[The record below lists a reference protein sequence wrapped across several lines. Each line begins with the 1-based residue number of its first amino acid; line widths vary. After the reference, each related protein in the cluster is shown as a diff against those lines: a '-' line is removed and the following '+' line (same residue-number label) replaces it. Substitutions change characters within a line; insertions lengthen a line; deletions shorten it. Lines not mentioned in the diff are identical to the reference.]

1 MTEIINATVTHKSF
15 GKGKVQKING
25 GYVIVSF
32 DDEVRKF
39 VYPEAFKRFLSLK
52 DSQIA
57 KKVDT
62 VIEKKEIEDEK
73 DKKIKEEA
81 MKARQLAY
89 EIEEAKSNQK
99 SPRAGKVK
107 KANNRRNIA
116 FKINYCD
123 GGQTNE
129 KIGFDGICSDE
140 LIEHNIKKE
149 RYPECSHSEGPCYQY
164 LNVHKDR
171 EKLDGLMNSEENV
184 PVCYESQILRSWKA
198 SAGENADGKT
208 RKIRSAHLDTLGILT
223 TRLPTKKENERLIF
237 GLFMVDDLF
246 EGSNS
251 MSGYVACNSKYKVS
265 LSLEEAQHMRFWD
278 YYQKDGNKRS
288 AKWGSG
294 LFRYIEDDKSVDIL
308 KDLVK
313 LKEGSP
319 EEEQAQEFLDYY
331 CKKNFIN
338 LEKTKLI
345 EEALKNE

>member
-32 DDEVRKF
+32 NDEDRKF
-39 VYPEAFKRFLSLK
+39 VYPEAFKGFLSIK
-52 DSQIA
+52 DALIA
-57 KKVDT
+57 KKIDA

-89 EIEEAKSNQK
+89 EIEEAKSNLK
-99 SPRAGKVK
+99 SPRAGKTK

-123 GGQTNE
+123 GGQTSE
-129 KIGFDGICSDE
+129 KIGFDGICSDT

-149 RYPECSHSEGPCYQY
+149 HYPECSHPDSPCYQY
-164 LNVHKDR
+164 LNDHKDR
-171 EKLDGLMNSEENV
+171 EKLDALMNSETDD
-184 PVCYESQILRSWKA
+184 PICYESQILKSWKA

-208 RKIRSAHLDTLGILT
+208 RKIRSAHLNTLGILT
-223 TRLPTKKENERLIF
+223 SRLPGKKENERLIF
-237 GLFMVDDLF
+237 GIFIVDDLF

-251 MSGYVACNSKYKVS
+251 TSGYVACESDYRIA
-265 LSLEEAQHMRFWD
+265 LSLEEAQKMKFWD
-278 YYQKDGNKRS
+278 YYQKEGNKRS

-294 LFRYIEDDKSVDIL
+294 LFRYIEDDKSVEIL
-308 KDLVK
+308 KDVVK
-313 LKEGSP
+313 LKEGSAQ
-319 EEEQAQEFLDYY
+319 EELAKEFLDYY
-331 CKKNFIN
+331 CKKNFIS
-338 LEKTKLI
+338 LEKPKVIDKT
-345 EEALKNE
+345 LKSE

>member
-1 MTEIINATVTHKSF
+1 MTEIINAIVTHKSF
-15 GKGKVQKING
+15 GKGKVQKIND

-32 DDEVRKF
+32 DDEEKKF
-39 VYPEAFKRFLSLK
+39 VYPEAFKRFLSIK
-52 DSQIA
+52 DSLIA
-57 KKVDT
+57 EKVNG
-62 VIEKKEIEDEK
+62 VIEEKEVEDEK

-81 MKARQLAY
+81 MKARQIAY

-99 SPRAGKVK
+99 SPRAGRAK

-123 GGQTNE
+123 GGQSNDQ
-129 KIGFDGICSDE
+129 IGFNGICSDG

-149 RYPECSHSEGPCYQY
+149 KYPECSHPDAPCYQY
-164 LNVHKDR
+164 LTIDKNR
-171 EKLDGLMNSEENV
+171 EKLDALMDLEEGN

-208 RKIRSAHLDTLGILT
+208 RKIRSAHLNTLGILT
-223 TRLPTKKENERLIF
+223 TRLPAKKENERLIF

-251 MSGYVACNSKYKVS
+251 TSGYVASQSDYKVH
-265 LSLEEAQHMRFWD
+265 LSLEEAQQMKFWD

-294 LFRYIEDDKSVDIL
+294 LFRYIEDDKSVEIL
-308 KDLVK
+308 KDLIK
-313 LKEGSP
+313 LKEGTP
-319 EEEQAQEFLDYY
+319 EEELAKHFLEHY
-331 CKKNFIN
+331 CKKNFIS
-338 LEKTKLI
+338 LEPPKLV
-345 EEALKNE
+345 EEIA